1 MSFFDRKN
9 FVLIWE
15 GDAGNGQEK
24 WEGNGQEKWEG
35 NGRRYVHFRFFLTDP
50 KLNCI
55 HSFPIDFKLRE
66 IPFTAK
72 SIGKV
77 QLQSECWLIWQG
89 IMGRFVYTQINLFE
103 TLLNQT
109 KIRLYLP
116 FSD

>member
-9 FVLIWE
+9 FVLMWE
-15 GDAGNGQEK
+15 GDA
-24 WEGNGQEKWEG
+24 GNGQEKWEG

-77 QLQSECWLIWQG
+77 QLQSECLSIWQESW
-89 IMGRFVYTQINLFE
+89 IDLCTHR
-103 TLLNQT
+103 
-109 KIRLYLP
+109 
-116 FSD
+116 